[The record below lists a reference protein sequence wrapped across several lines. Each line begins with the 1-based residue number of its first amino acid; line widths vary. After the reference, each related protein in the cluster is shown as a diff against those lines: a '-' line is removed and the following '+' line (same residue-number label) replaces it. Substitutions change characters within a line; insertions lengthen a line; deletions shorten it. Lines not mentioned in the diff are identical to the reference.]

1 VLGVIWLS
9 TESTSSDDSTQHFQK
24 MWGEALGRAD
34 IPGFASHRVYISVA
48 LTGSLS
54 HPWSA
59 PLVMPLPALP
69 GLCEPRAALSLA

>member
-1 VLGVIWLS
+1 
-9 TESTSSDDSTQHFQK
+9 